1 MSSVAAPLML
11 LAMLCAAGCALLDKC
26 RTPASLVCAAAMVL
40 GMADAIYTHWLP
52 VAMLAALMATSGLWA
67 SLAGWPRAAAASALL
82 LRAHRAASAVVMA
95 WLLLR
100 HAEAMALSSALEDL
114 CTTRGAGT
122 AAPSFAAAV
131 VIALA
136 LLGAGLALTATQ
148 LRGQPE
154 HRREL
159 AHSAAALEPMLMG
172 LALVLMAI

>member
-26 RTPASLVCAAAMVL
+26 RTPASLVCAATMVL
-40 GMADAIYTHWLP
+40 GMADAFYTHLLP

-100 HAEAMALSSALEDL
+100 HTEAMALSSALEDL
-114 CTTRGAGT
+114 CTTRGSGT
-122 AAPSFAAAV
+122 AAPSFAA

-154 HRREL
+154 HRRAL

-172 LALVLMAI
+172 LSLVLMAI